1 MADAVA
7 LPLAGVRV
15 IEFCHVAAGP
25 FCGMLLADYGAEVTK
40 VEPLE
45 GDAMRQWPPI
55 SRDANDNGFSENFA
69 SINRG
74 KRSIALDLK
83 NPASRDLA
91 RELVMAGDVVIENN
105 RPGAMARLGL
115 GWDWFGPRKPA
126 LIYCSISA
134 FGQDGPRGAEGGFD
148 LTIQAAAGVMSVTG
162 EPEGAP
168 VKAGV
173 PLVDFGAG
181 LYGAY
186 SIAAMVARVR
196 AGGPG
201 GHLDVPMFATTIAMS
216 ALQTSE
222 YFGTGRNPRKLGS
235 AHPRNAPYQA
245 FRSQDGWFAVAAGN
259 NKLWQQVCEIADT
272 PELLTDARFT
282 SPALRAANQA
292 ALRDLLEARFA
303 DDTTTNWLGR
313 FAPAGVPCA
322 PINGY
327 EQALSDP
334 QATHLQL
341 VQPMT
346 LPNGVQTHT
355 VGCPVRFDGEVV
367 TLDTRPPAIGEHTTR
382 VIDALRLT
390 HPVHLAPPVSPAPP
404 APILVQI
411 SDGIASIEINRAQR
425 GNALSN
431 ELVEAAL
438 DAVTQACRDPSVHTL
453 MFAGAGRNF
462 CTGFDLDGLESQSD
476 GDLLL
481 RFARIEALLDAV
493 WRAPVRTVAIA
504 QGRTWGAGADLF
516 AACDQR
522 IALSGASFRF
532 PGAGFGIVLGT
543 RRLAERVGTERARA
557 WVSDGAT
564 VDAEQAL
571 ACGLASQLID
581 PAHSAAQAA
590 QPALSRLQGESSES
604 TEGSERTERTTDD
617 WRRLAC
623 GPAPAIDRD
632 TLAMIRAASRSSG
645 GPGGDMLADADLAAL
660 VRSATSA
667 TTSSS
672 TTGKTGSGLRDRIA
686 AYRDRAR
693 AAR

>member
-1 MADAVA
+1 MPDAVD
-7 LPLAGVRV
+7 LPLAGIRV

-40 VEPLE
+40 VEPLD

-55 SRDANDNGFSENFA
+55 SHGLSEMGFSENFA

-83 NPASRDLA
+83 DPASRDLA
-91 RELVMAGDVVIENN
+91 RDLVLASDVVIENN

-115 GWDWFGPRKPA
+115 GWDWFGPRKPS

-245 FRSQDGWFAVAAGN
+245 FRSQDGWFAIAAGN
-259 NKLWQQVCEIADT
+259 NKLWQQVCEIAGT
-272 PELLTDARFT
+272 PELLTDARFA
-282 SPALRAANQA
+282 SPTLRAANQA

-303 DDTTTNWLGR
+303 HHSTDTWLAR

-334 QATHLQL
+334 QTTHLQL

-346 LPNGVQTHT
+346 LPNGVQTRT
-355 VGCPVRFDGEVV
+355 VGCPVRIDGEVV
-367 TLDTRPPAIGEHTTR
+367 ALDTRPPAIGEHTRR
-382 VIDALRLT
+382 VIDALSLG
-390 HPVHLAPPVSPAPP
+390 HPAP
-404 APILVQI
+404 AVPILQI
-411 SDGIASIEINRAQR
+411 SDGIAIIELNRPQR
-425 GNALSN
+425 GNALSS

-438 DAVTQACRDPSVHTL
+438 DAVQSACRDQSVHTL
-453 MFAGAGRNF
+453 MFSGAGRHF

-516 AACDQR
+516 AACDLR
-522 IALSGASFRF
+522 IAVAGASFRF

-557 WVSDGAT
+557 WVSEGAT
-564 VDAEQAL
+564 IEAGQAL
-571 ACGLASQLID
+571 GCGLASRLID
-581 PAHSAAQAA
+581 PPQS
-590 QPALSRLQGESSES
+590 G
-604 TEGSERTERTTDD
+604 DD
-617 WRRLAC
+617 WRRQAC

-632 TLAMIRAASRSSG
+632 TLAMIRAASRSTG

-660 VRSATSA
+660 VRSATRSN
-667 TTSSS
+667 
-672 TTGKTGSGLRDRIA
+672 TTGKAEPGLKERIA
-686 AYRDRAR
+686 AYRDRIR

>member
-1 MADAVA
+1 MPDAVD
-7 LPLAGVRV
+7 LPLAGIRV

-40 VEPLE
+40 VEPLD

-55 SRDANDNGFSENFA
+55 SHGLSEMGFSENFA

-83 NPASRDLA
+83 DPASRDLA
-91 RELVMAGDVVIENN
+91 RDLVLASDVVIENN

-115 GWDWFGPRKPA
+115 GWDWFGPRKPS

-245 FRSQDGWFAVAAGN
+245 FRSQDGWFAIAAGN
-259 NKLWQQVCEIADT
+259 NKLWQQVCEIAGT
-272 PELLTDARFT
+272 PELLTDARFA
-282 SPALRAANQA
+282 SPTLRAANQA

-303 DDTTTNWLGR
+303 HDTSANWLAR

-322 PINGY
+322 PINSY

-346 LPNGVQTHT
+346 LPNGVQTRT
-355 VGCPVRFDGEVV
+355 VGCPVRIDGEVV
-367 TLDTRPPAIGEHTTR
+367 ALDTRPPAIGEHTRR
-382 VIDALRLT
+382 VIDALSLG
-390 HPVHLAPPVSPAPP
+390 HPAP
-404 APILVQI
+404 AVPILLQI
-411 SDGIASIEINRAQR
+411 SDGIAIIELNRPHR
-425 GNALSN
+425 GNALSS

-438 DAVTQACRDPSVHTL
+438 DAVQSALRDPSVHTL
-453 MFAGAGRNF
+453 MFAGAGRHF

-516 AACDQR
+516 AACDLR
-522 IALSGASFRF
+522 IAVTGASFRF

-557 WVSDGAT
+557 WVSEGAT
-564 VDAEQAL
+564 IEAGQAL
-571 ACGLASQLID
+571 GCGLASRLID
-581 PAHSAAQAA
+581 PPQA
-590 QPALSRLQGESSES
+590 GE
-604 TEGSERTERTTDD
+604 D
-617 WRRLAC
+617 WRRHAC
-623 GPAPAIDRD
+623 GPAPSIDRD
-632 TLAMIRAASRSSG
+632 TLAMIRAASRSTG

-660 VRSATSA
+660 VRSATRSN
-667 TTSSS
+667 
-672 TTGKTGSGLRDRIA
+672 TTGEAEPGLRERIA
-686 AYRDRAR
+686 AYRDRTR